1 LPRSYKIIDF
11 QISRYALFS
20 LVILPINSVINPLLY
35 DDVITARVSATVH
48 KMYGEV
54 KTLVIFL
61 IGPLRNKL
69 AKVEVE
75 RFSMHEVPRI
85 RYVKGSVRMADEP
98 AVILTKKEAETPAC
112 SEVKVV
118 EKTSVKKTS
127 VKKTSAKKTSAEKTS
142 AKKNQGPPRSKRK
155 VRVPR
160 KKSEET
166 SVSGNTS
173 IHNGPQLIAK
183 PRSTKAGEGQADG
196 KETVPRSTKAGEG
209 QADGKETAS
218 CWLTALVDGGAPP
231 STKAGEGQADGRRQ
245 FRSQPRPMKGRQMAT
260 RQFRGQPRPVKDRQM
275 ARRQLRG

>member
-1 LPRSYKIIDF
+1 
-11 QISRYALFS
+11 
-20 LVILPINSVINPLLY
+20 
-35 DDVITARVSATVH
+35 
-48 KMYGEV
+48 MYGEV

-196 KETVPRSTKAGEG
+196 QETEPKNGARDVETIMSPVLHVVIDQWKEAVESKRETQEEAESADSEDSNELEAMIKIPTAVHRTLRSAI
-209 QADGKETAS
+209 S
-218 CWLTALVDGGAPP
+218 AP
-231 STKAGEGQADGRRQ
+231 TTWTQDKNC
-245 FRSQPRPMKGRQMAT
+245 
-260 RQFRGQPRPVKDRQM
+260 
-275 ARRQLRG
+275 